1 MESDAICQGAT
12 AGNTWV
18 NILTG
23 FKTSRL
29 CALFMIDKDGRD
41 MIISVL
47 VHVVCKGNQIMTKTI
62 QTRTFQE
69 NYDIK
74 EG

>member
-29 CALFMIDKDGRD
+29 CALFMIDKDGRE

-47 VHVVCKGNQIMTKTI
+47 VLWFARQSNTD
-62 QTRTFQE
+62 E
-69 NYDIK
+69 NNTNADFPG
-74 EG
+74 EL